1 MSNNQTA
8 TDDKK
13 ATEIS
18 ATPGKFKLMIVDDE
32 ADARVLFAELLAT
45 NPNYEVEAAADG
57 TEALEKAAKQKFD
70 LILLDIVMPK
80 KDGIE
85 TLTEMIAD
93 KAKYGEPTVIMLT
106 NIGGDVAIEKAL
118 ELGAAG
124 YKLKIDTEPE
134 ELLKY
139 VEEVLQKRSQGG
151 QDKSIITVFS
161 KNTLD

>member
-1 MSNNQTA
+1 MSDDTNQSAQTA
-8 TDDKK
+8 KGAVK
-13 ATEIS
+13 YKI
-18 ATPGKFKLMIVDDE
+18 MIVDDE

-45 NPNYEVEAAADG
+45 NPDYEVESAADG
-57 TEALEKAAKQKFD
+57 IEALDKAGKIKFD
-70 LILLDIVMPK
+70 LILLDIVMPR

-85 TLTEMIAD
+85 TLTEMVND
-93 KAKYGEPTVIMLT
+93 KTKYGEPTVIMLT
-106 NIGGDVAIEKAL
+106 NIGGDLAIEKAL

-139 VEEVLQKRSQGG
+139 VAEVLQKRAQGG